1 MVRLSIL
8 VISLLLLTLTLIYYK
23 YSTLKYNY
31 MCIRYRN
38 KAKIDSFIFTFLL
51 NIYNTN
57 TMLLE
62 YLSNDIIK
70 ELMLQ
75 TRIPYRM
82 IELLQIFLKEV
93 NKKIKNYLSK

>member
-8 VISLLLLTLTLIYYK
+8 IIFLLLLTLIYYK

-38 KAKIDSFIFTFLL
+38 KAKIDNFIFTFLL

-93 NKKIKNYLSK
+93 NKKIKKYLSK